1 MGTTIFSALEASDT
15 DLVGDIL
22 EVRCLTPPDLCDFFE
37 IVPRARDTDIDMFR
51 GAIALRKPFNYRDR
65 QIYPIQLGV
74 FDGRFNDTAELIFT
88 VIDVQNMP
96 PIFEGSLTGIVNED
110 DPVGSVVMRVAA
122 KVSLTT
128 LKYLQYCC
136 TELFLLGRNVP
147 VPRHYLILYRIV
159 CVGMDLYPYYTVP
172 TPVHDC
178 FC

>member
-1 MGTTIFSALEASDT
+1 LASNNFVGVSTLLYILSSFYISRFRGTPYKATVNEDTPVGTTIFSALEASDT

-110 DPVGSVVMRVAA
+110 DPVGSVVMRVSA
-122 KVSLTT
+122 KVSLTV
-128 LKYLQYCC
+128 
-136 TELFLLGRNVP
+136 GP
-147 VPRHYLILYRIV
+147 VWPKLR
-159 CVGMDLYPYYTVP
+159 
-172 TPVHDC
+172 VHN
-178 FC
+178 